1 LGQGNVSLNPLTAE
15 QEIAGTS
22 EMDGR
27 SKNMLS
33 RSAMTM
39 TGRWATVLLTIT
51 AWILLSNHCALGLSS
66 AVVSSAPDTGGC
78 PMHSVPAK
86 EKPVAHLPCCK
97 DLRAVT
103 THAAKSVAAVAT
115 QLVGM
120 QDYVA
125 AIFLMPPRLTTQV
138 LASDTGPP
146 NLLSFAESILQRS
159 ILAHAPPAGFP
170 RL

>member
-1 LGQGNVSLNPLTAE
+1 
-15 QEIAGTS
+15 
-22 EMDGR
+22 MDGR

-33 RSAMTM
+33 RSAMDM

-66 AVVSSAPDTGGC
+66 AVVSSDSETGAC
-78 PMHSVPAK
+78 PMHSAPAK
-86 EKPVAHLPCCK
+86 EKPAAYLPCCK
-97 DLRAVT
+97 DLRAIT
-103 THAAKSVAAVAT
+103 THAAKSVAALAT

-146 NLLSFAESILQRS
+146 HLLSFAESILQRS
-159 ILAHAPPAGFP
+159 ILAHAPPAVFP
-170 RL
+170 RR